1 MRTTLVLDD
10 RVYESA
16 RKLAFDQ
23 RRSLGEIVSELAA
36 KGLRSAEFELP
47 KRRLGFWEGQ
57 GQMAEDFND
66 TPTEVLDALDAD
78 L

>member
-36 KGLRSAEFELP
+36 KGLRSADSEP
-47 KRRLGFWEGQ
+47 HKRRLGFWEGQ
-57 GQMAEDFND
+57 GRIDDDFND

>member
-10 RVYESA
+10 RVYEIA

-23 RRSLGEIVSELAA
+23 RRSLGEVVSELAE
-36 KGLRSAEFELP
+36 KGLRYAEAEP
-47 KRRLGFWEGQ
+47 AKRRLGFWAGQ
-57 GQMAEDFND
+57 GRMSDDFND
-66 TPTEVLDALDAD
+66 TPTEVLKSLEAD